1 MSTQVIWQNNPHING
16 VIDNTA
22 GTWTYGN
29 YGGKGWT
36 GGEFTPPD
44 AEPKFHLAP
53 KNDLDAVFKVHD
65 QDYQKT
71 KDTWNASAKTD
82 ADVAKYWQ
90 DTIAADNKMR
100 QSIQGLGLLN
110 QTWDQAAQSGKVPDF
125 EMINAALQA
134 DRAFALKG
142 IYDRSQLSGVVNP
155 DTGASAYVS
164 PLAEDPWFGSNPND
178 IVTGPV
184 VEVKANA
191 ITTPSDAPTRNSAA
205 FVADAGANQVEI
217 KQGGT
222 VWDTF
227 VQQKNSA
234 TGFQDWGEYKAAV
247 AASNPGIKDL
257 NKVGVGTVL
266 MQPEK
271 LANGSITYH
280 YSNQVSVNTHA
291 ANGTYHMVVPNTEGG
306 GQTVF
311 TRTYDSQTAQ
321 YTVTQVQ
328 TNGTGQVVFNYQGQQ
343 SSLDAPL
350 TPVSASVVS
359 NQQTTTRNGVANLPA
374 NETSWRQVA

>member
-1 MSTQVIWQNNPHING
+1 VLASTQLVTAMGKLAFESNDPNVRQQALAWMEQVPGTANPQALRRSVELVQKWLGSTAETPNPNG
-16 VIDNTA
+16 TTPEDP
-22 GTWTYGN
+22 WYGSLS
-29 YGGKGWT
+29 
-36 GGEFTPPD
+36 PD
-44 AEPKFHLAP
+44 E
-53 KNDLDAVFKVHD
+53 V
-65 QDYQKT
+65 
-71 KDTWNASAKTD
+71 NAQAKTD
-82 ADVAKYWQ
+82 HQLVNGVKQ
-90 DTIAADNKMR
+90 HL
-100 QSIQGLGLLN
+100 QN
-110 QTWDQAAQSGKVPDF
+110 Q
-125 EMINAALQA
+125 
-134 DRAFALKG
+134 
-142 IYDRSQLSGVVNP
+142 
-155 DTGASAYVS
+155 AS
-164 PLAEDPWFGSNPND
+164 
-178 IVTGPV
+178 T
-184 VEVKANA
+184 NA
-191 ITTPSDAPTRNSAA
+191 INTPTDAPTRNSAA

-328 TNGTGQVVFNYQGQQ
+328 TNGAGQVVFNYQGQQ

-374 NETSWRQVA
+374 NESSWRQAG